1 MTLIFSTLS
10 SRPPSIHPGLLNPPV
25 DFLARAPE
33 VGADFV
39 STDIVADRD
48 DIVETLAS
56 FEKVKDAL
64 RTVIS
69 NIDADLRHH
78 PDCKGMHA
86 VRFRSGAESLIP
98 VAGKGLQQTLRH
110 LRTG

>member
-78 PDCKGMHA
+78 LDDRGVQHA
-86 VRFRSGAESLIP
+86 RLFLPRIACRP
-98 VAGKGLQQTLRH
+98 
-110 LRTG
+110 

>member
-1 MTLIFSTLS
+1 
-10 SRPPSIHPGLLNPPV
+10 LLNPPV

-78 PDCKGMHA
+78 LDDRGVQHA
-86 VRFRSGAESLIP
+86 RLFLPRIACRP
-98 VAGKGLQQTLRH
+98 
-110 LRTG
+110 